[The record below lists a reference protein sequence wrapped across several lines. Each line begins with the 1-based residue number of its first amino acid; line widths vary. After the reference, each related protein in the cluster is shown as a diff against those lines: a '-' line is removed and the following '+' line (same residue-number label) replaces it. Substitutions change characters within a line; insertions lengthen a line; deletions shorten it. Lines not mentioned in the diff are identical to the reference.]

1 MTITRKE
8 RTTLIRNS
16 VVEYFFNNIYNHDR
30 YFRGITFTNCNY
42 NFNYNINIIE
52 NNSNRIIKKLRNN
65 NEYKLQIFKN
75 YNRIIEEI
83 ELRNNNRDKLQI
95 FKNYN
100 YQNNRNDKYIFKKRN
115 KINFKKSYKY

>member
-1 MTITRKE
+1 M
-8 RTTLIRNS
+8 
-16 VVEYFFNNIYNHDR
+16 
-30 YFRGITFTNCNY
+30 
-42 NFNYNINIIE
+42 
-52 NNSNRIIKKLRNN
+52 IIKKLKLSNN
-65 NEYKLQIFKN
+65 DEYEYKLQIFKN

-115 KINFKKSYKY
+115 KINFKKLYKY